1 MITSVKYADKLQE
14 IINGHVTILDR
25 PVNPEKETV
34 FNVYLNTRKIEVPS
48 GFKKLANKNEHN
60 IETVW
65 FAVDRYFDGQDLTIQ
80 KDKRVWAVQFT
91 NAAGETM
98 GVPILLQASESQ
110 TTGYEEERP
119 SLYLGWTITHDITKE
134 AGPVTFNLRSYVLGK
149 DGIESD
155 LVTDDVSATIGKALY
170 VSSINNETLNP
181 PSDVLS
187 TLVARIEE
195 LLSESGELK
204 VSYGDLSYS
213 SLPTIDDKK
222 IIGELSSA
230 DFKNIDYKQILNTPV
245 YKINGEVLEAG
256 GNLELLT
263 EADAALDKTSENP
276 IQNKPVAEK
285 FDAID
290 LALAAINE
298 ELGNMTYVPLTI
310 KSFTHMLNGI
320 NNYKGYVE
328 KGTSYTGDCTF
339 AWVLDGNVK
348 TIKIINKSSNQEIN
362 VENPSITGENVLTF
376 AGLKDPA
383 TYQLIAT
390 DPKGNESSAET
401 KIDFIYK
408 IFYGKAPTQDS
419 YTELFLKESLT
430 GELLPS
436 KVTQF
441 NVIANEDEYI
451 YFCLPES
458 YGTPKFSVGGFDG
471 GFDREGE
478 ITYTLNNT
486 KYIIWKSTN
495 SNLGDTTVK
504 VV

>member
-1 MITSVKYADKLQE
+1 MITSVDYSSKLDE
-14 IINGHVTILDR
+14 IIKGHVTILDR
-25 PVNPEKETV
+25 PINPEKETV

-65 FAVDRYFDGQDLTIQ
+65 FALDRYFDGQDLAAANRI
-80 KDKRVWAVQFT
+80 WAVQFT
-91 NAAGETM
+91 NAAGQTM
-98 GVPILLQASESQ
+98 GVPILSKADQSQ
-110 TTGYEEERP
+110 VGGDEEERP

-155 LVTDDVSATIGKALY
+155 LITDDVSATIGKALY
-170 VSSINNETLNP
+170 VSSINNDTLNP
-181 PSDVLS
+181 PADILT
-187 TLVARIEE
+187 TLVAKIEE

-204 VSYGDLSYS
+204 VSYGDLAYDT
-213 SLPTIDDKK
+213 LPTIDGKK
-222 IIGELSSA
+222 ISGSMTSA
-230 DFKNIDYKQILNTPV
+230 DFKNIDYKQILNTPI

-263 EADAALDKTSENP
+263 EADAALNKLSTNP

-285 FDAID
+285 FESID

-298 ELGNMTYVPLTI
+298 ELGNMTYIPLTI

-320 NNYKGYVE
+320 ADYEGYIE

-339 AWVLDGNVK
+339 AWILDGNVK
-348 TIKIINKSSNQEIN
+348 TVKIIDKSSNLETNI
-362 VENPSITGENVLTF
+362 ENPSIIGEKVLTF
-376 AGLKDPA
+376 AGLKDS
-383 TYQLIAT
+383 TIYQLVAA

-401 KIDFIYK
+401 KINFVYK
-408 IFYGKAPTQDS
+408 VFYGTAPAQDS

-430 GELLPS
+430 GKLLPS
-436 KVTQF
+436 KTTQF
-441 NVIANEDEYI
+441 NVTANTDEYI

-471 GFDREGE
+471 GFDNVGTV
-478 ITYTLNNT
+478 TYTLNQTN
-486 KYIIWKSTN
+486 YIIWKSTN
-495 SNLGDTTVK
+495 PNLGDTTIK